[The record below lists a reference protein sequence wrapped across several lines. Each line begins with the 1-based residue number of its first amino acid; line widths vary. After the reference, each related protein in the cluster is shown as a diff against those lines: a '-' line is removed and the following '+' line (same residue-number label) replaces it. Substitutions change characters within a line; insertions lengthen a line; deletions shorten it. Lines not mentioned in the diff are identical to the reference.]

1 MRDGTGEPVY
11 AFAPQATG
19 DDSEA
24 RRDPHAVLAVSLDP
38 QALDVMP
45 VHGYV
50 DLLVMVQFELA
61 FVTIAGSRN

>member
-24 RRDPHAVLAVSLDP
+24 RRDPQAILAVSLDP

-50 DLLVMVQFELA
+50 DL
-61 FVTIAGSRN
+61 FVIC